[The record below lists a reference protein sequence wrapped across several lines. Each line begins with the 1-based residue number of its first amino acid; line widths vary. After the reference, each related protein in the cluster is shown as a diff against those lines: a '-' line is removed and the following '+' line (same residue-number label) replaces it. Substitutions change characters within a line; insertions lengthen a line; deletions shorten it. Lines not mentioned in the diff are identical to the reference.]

1 MTLYCQLLEVDLDIR
16 TLKKGINAM
25 QCQCNVSQGGGVKGG
40 HLHETTKAWITLVQ
54 AVCSG
59 MKLGYTGDKAE
70 REAAEEE
77 EMTWAEEEESLRW
90 RKSVRS
96 GSNRLIDKRQAIT
109 YETQVDHV
117 CNHATNLFLDTYFHF
132 LMQTSILEEDIG
144 RRRKKKHKFNE
155 FFCIHR
161 LSNKNKN

>member
-1 MTLYCQLLEVDLDIR
+1 M
-16 TLKKGINAM
+16 
-25 QCQCNVSQGGGVKGG
+25 KGG

-59 MKLGYTGDKAE
+59 MKQGYTGDKAE

-96 GSNRLIDKRQAIT
+96 GSNRLVDKRQAIS
-109 YETQVDHV
+109 YETQVW
-117 CNHATNLFLDTYFHF
+117 NLDLDIIETYILMFLSIYFV
-132 LMQTSILEEDIG
+132 QTSILEEDLG
-144 RRRKKKHKFNE
+144 RRRKKKHKFND

-161 LSNKNKN
+161 LSKNKNE